1 MRMRSHSSQDRSR
14 PGSADVVARRLEQ
27 LRAELDGSGD
37 PPDEPVEDRSWQ
49 PAWWEGPTD
58 DTQELTVGDDDA
70 LVPVPG
76 RHASRRQVVISP
88 DAVLPEPLRGR
99 VSLGPWHLVVIAALV
114 AVGLAVTCWWLARA
128 DPDVVSAAAPVG
140 EPSGSTSPAALVSL
154 PASPASPV
162 SPVSPGAPGAST
174 GASTGTVTVD
184 VEGKVRHP
192 GIVVLPTGSRVVDA
206 IKAAGGATQ
215 PRLGGLNQAAVLT
228 DGQQI
233 VVGAPVAGA
242 AAAPGGPA
250 LPGAPAAGSGA
261 PGAPVSLNA
270 ATLEDLDTLPGV
282 GPVTAQAILDWRTQN
297 GGFTSVDELL
307 DVDGIG
313 PKTFEK
319 LKPMVTL

>member
-1 MRMRSHSSQDRSR
+1 MRIRSHSSQDRSR
-14 PGSADVVARRLEQ
+14 PGSVDVVARRLEQ
-27 LRAELDGSGD
+27 LRAELDGGGD
-37 PPDEPVEDRSWQ
+37 PPEEPATDGSWQ
-49 PAWWEGPTD
+49 PAWWDGPPD
-58 DTQELTVGDDDA
+58 DTQELTVGDDDP

-76 RHASRRQVVISP
+76 RHASRRASVISA

-99 VSLGPWHLVVIAALV
+99 VSLGPWHLVVVAALV
-114 AVGLAVTCWWLARA
+114 VVGLAITCWWLVRA

-140 EPSGSTSPAALVSL
+140 EPSASTSPAALVSL
-154 PASPASPV
+154 PATPASPASP
-162 SPVSPGAPGAST
+162 GAPD
-174 GASTGTVTVD
+174 ASTGTVTVD
-184 VEGKVRHP
+184 VEGKVRRP

-215 PRLGGLNQAAVLT
+215 RRLGGLNQAAVLT

-233 VVGAPVAGA
+233 VVGAPVAAA

-250 LPGAPAAGSGA
+250 PGVSVAGSGA
-261 PGAPVSLNA
+261 PGASVSLNA